1 MTKLTVSKTKDYLI
15 LKIPLRAVRRGKV
28 FVSPRVERMITEGL
42 AAYAHGRG
50 AGPFHA
56 KQEAAFL
63 RTL

>member
-1 MTKLTVSKTKDYLI
+1 MIQLTVSKTKDYLI

-28 FVSPRVERMITEGL
+28 FVSPRVERMIAEGL
-42 AAYAHGRG
+42 MAYVHGRG

-56 KQEAAFL
+56 KQATAFL